1 MNTLSKKAFARLE
14 SLFAEPIENID
25 VDQESVRVT
34 LTTASAAGY
43 PDTIE
48 LDGKS
53 HRLDVV
59 IAAEPLEIDD
69 LSA

>member
-1 MNTLSKKAFARLE
+1 MKTLSQKAFARLE
-14 SLFAEPIENID
+14 SLFAEPIEDIA

-34 LTTASAAGY
+34 LSTTTAAAY
-43 PDTIE
+43 PDTIV
-48 LDGKS
+48 LDGEA

-59 IAAEPLEIDD
+59 IAAEPFEMDD